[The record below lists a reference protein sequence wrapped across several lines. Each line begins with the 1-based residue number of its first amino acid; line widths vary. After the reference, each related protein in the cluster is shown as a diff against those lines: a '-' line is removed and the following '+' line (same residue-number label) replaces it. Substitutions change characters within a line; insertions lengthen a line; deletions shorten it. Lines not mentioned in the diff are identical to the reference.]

1 MIFERMKQPPKE
13 PFFKNVGGS
22 TPLIELPLFFYL
34 FCNIKKTTKI
44 VKRIQLP
51 GKQDVQGMR

>member
-13 PFFKNVGGS
+13 PFLKNVGGGTS
-22 TPLIELPLFFYL
+22 LIKLPLFFYL
-34 FCNIKKTTKI
+34 FCNIKKTTKT

-51 GKQDVQGMR
+51 AKQDVKGMR